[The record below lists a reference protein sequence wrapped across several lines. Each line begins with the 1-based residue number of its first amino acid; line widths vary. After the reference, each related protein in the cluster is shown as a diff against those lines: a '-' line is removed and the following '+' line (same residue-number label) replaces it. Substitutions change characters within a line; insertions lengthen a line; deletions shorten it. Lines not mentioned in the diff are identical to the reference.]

1 MRPRTCRL
9 FSSST
14 SARIEPPSLTRGPLG
29 PFCVMAG
36 ILRQLCLSRRQ
47 QVRLRKFGRS
57 IGPHLFIFI
66 FIFIIFIF
74 IIFIFAGMYQAGLAS
89 ILPSGWRG
97 CTARA
102 KMLLCYRGDEMTKRM
117 AVLALAV
124 GMTIPGFMQ
133 TGFAQAG

>member
-1 MRPRTCRL
+1 MART
-9 FSSST
+9 
-14 SARIEPPSLTRGPLG
+14 SLSL
-29 PFCVMAG
+29 
-36 ILRQLCLSRRQ
+36 
-47 QVRLRKFGRS
+47 
-57 IGPHLFIFI
+57 IFI
-66 FIFIIFIF
+66 FIFIF

-117 AVLALAV
+117 AVLVLAV

-133 TGFAQAG
+133 TGFTQALAQTGAPQKRPKLLAAAPGACTKAYPHKNWAGAAPPRS